1 MQFRDEPYNLPVI
14 PHQNYEE
21 RIVAFIDILGFSD
34 LVAHSSG
41 DIHSLC
47 RLTSALDEFYNLL
60 WEYEADGMKSSF
72 AFTQF
77 SDSIV
82 VSALADS
89 SDSFAMIQQL
99 LCGIMTLAFDYGI
112 FVRGGI
118 AKGQL
123 LHDETMLVGP
133 AMVEAHRLESK
144 VAIYPRVI
152 LSEEL
157 KIDFDEGVAK
167 YIEEH
172 TSFNTIP
179 GQDLIF
185 SQDDDG
191 WWYLD
196 YIKPPFEF
204 INISRCIQ
212 SMKEY
217 RCRLQEIASTRIQSD
232 DMRIKAKYIWLDKVL
247 REKYNKIDTNQQ

>member
-1 MQFRDEPYNLPVI
+1 MLFKDTPYCPPQI
-14 PHQNYEE
+14 PHQDYEE
-21 RIVAFIDILGFSD
+21 RVVAFIDVLGFSD

-47 RLTSALDEFYNLL
+47 RLTSALDAFYNLL
-60 WEYEADGMKSSF
+60 WEYEADGIKSSF

-89 SDSFAMIQQL
+89 KDSFEMVQQL
-99 LCGIMTLAFDYGI
+99 LRGIILLAFDYGI

-123 LHDETMLVGP
+123 IHDETMLVGP
-133 AMVEAHRLESK
+133 AMVEAYRLESK
-144 VAIYPRVI
+144 AAIYPRVI

-157 KIDFDEGVAK
+157 KLEFDEGVAK
-167 YIEEH
+167 YIENYTTLEG
-172 TSFNTIP
+172 IP
-179 GQDLIF
+179 AQNFIF
-185 SQDDDG
+185 SKDEDG

-212 SMKEY
+212 SMEEY

-232 DMRIKAKYIWLDKVL
+232 DMRVKAKYRWLDRVL
-247 REKYNKIDTNQQ
+247 SEKYNKIDTNQ

>member
-1 MQFRDEPYNLPVI
+1 MQFREEPYNTPVI
-14 PHQNYEE
+14 PHQDYEE
-21 RIVAFIDILGFSD
+21 RVVAFIDILGFSD

-41 DIHSLC
+41 NIHSLC
-47 RLTSALDEFYNLL
+47 RLTSALDAFYNLL
-60 WEYEADGMKSSF
+60 WEYEADGIKSSF

-89 SDSFAMIQQL
+89 KDSFEMVQQL
-99 LCGIMTLAFDYGI
+99 LRGIILLAFDYGI

-123 LHDETMLVGP
+123 IHDETMLVGP
-133 AMVEAHRLESK
+133 AMVEAYRLESK
-144 VAIYPRVI
+144 AAIYPRVI

-157 KIDFDEGVAK
+157 KLEFDEGVAK
-167 YIEEH
+167 YIENYTTLEG
-172 TSFNTIP
+172 IP
-179 GQDLIF
+179 AQNFIF
-185 SQDDDG
+185 SKDEDG

-212 SMKEY
+212 SMEEY

-232 DMRIKAKYIWLDKVL
+232 DMRVKAKYRWLDRVL
-247 REKYNKIDTNQQ
+247 SEKYNKIDTNQ